1 MTKKNKILYIITKSN
16 FGGAQRY
23 VFDLATN
30 LPKDTF
36 DITVVL
42 GGDGILNDKLKETGI
57 KTIIIKRLQRDVSIF
72 DDIAVFFEL
81 LKIIKEERPNVIHLN
96 SSKIGGLG
104 ALVGRIYNLIKY
116 REKARIIFTAHGWA
130 FNEPRKFMQKTII
143 ELISW
148 ITVVLSHKVITVSE
162 FDYRQGISMPFVGS
176 KIKVIHNGISK
187 INFLEKDLAR
197 QKLFENTK
205 IKISDQTTL
214 IGTISE
220 LHKNKGLEYAIEAL
234 EKLPKESKNVAL
246 VIIGE
251 GEEREHI
258 NTLIKKNKL
267 NKKVY
272 LIGYK
277 DNASSLIKAFDIFI
291 LPSIK
296 EGLPYVLL
304 EAGMAKLPTISTDT
318 GGIPEIIDDME
329 SGILIQTKNPL
340 EITKAIEYM
349 LSNKSKM
356 DEFGQELY
364 AKMKK
369 KFSTEKML
377 ASTIQIYKL

>member
-23 VFDLATN
+23 VFDLAIN

-36 DITVVL
+36 DVTVVL
-42 GGDGILNDKLKETGI
+42 GGDGILNDKLKKVGI

-81 LKIIKEERPNVIHLN
+81 LRIIKGECPNVIHLN

-104 ALVGRIYNLIKY
+104 AFVGRIYNLINYKV
-116 REKARIIFTAHGWA
+116 RARIIFTAHGWA
-130 FNEPRKFMQKTII
+130 FNEQRKYLQKIII

-162 FDYRQGISMPFVGS
+162 FDYRQGVSMPFVGS

-187 INFLEKDLAR
+187 INFLEKNLAR

-205 IKISDQTTL
+205 IKTNDQTTI

-220 LHKNKGLEYAIEAL
+220 LHKNKGLKYAIEAL
-234 EKLPKESKNVAL
+234 TKLPKESENIVL

-277 DNASSLIKAFDIFI
+277 DNASALIKAFDIFI

-329 SGILIQTKNPL
+329 SGILLQTKNPM
-340 EITKAIEYM
+340 EITRAIEYM

-356 DEFGQELY
+356 EEFGQKLY

-377 ASTIQIYKL
+377 AETMQIYKL